1 MRNKNLYIRAT
12 QNVHQVSDE
21 TAFEKSVPPHCL
33 VKEIFSE
40 GGGLAF
46 CKMNWQEMEKMYWFL
61 LLEGR
66 NAQAL
71 ESERLDLNITYLS
84 FPTVLLVN

>member
-1 MRNKNLYIRAT
+1 
-12 QNVHQVSDE
+12 
-21 TAFEKSVPPHCL
+21 
-33 VKEIFSE
+33 
-40 GGGLAF
+40 
-46 CKMNWQEMEKMYWFL
+46 MEKMYWFL
-61 LLEGR
+61 LLEGQ